1 MKTLADCIGG
11 RDNNFNLIRFVAA
24 AAVLLTHSYAV
35 VGIDP
40 NMEPMRH
47 MTGKSFGGMAVD
59 AFFIISGFLVTGS
72 LLSRKSAIQFLAARV
87 LRIYPAL
94 AMVNIL
100 TVFVLGLWLT
110 TFSWHEY
117 LGNSFIYEYLIKNT
131 LLFFGIAYYLPG
143 LFESHVIKGGVNGS
157 LWTMYYEVRMY
168 AILLLTWVILALITN
183 RSRDRKVSKVLA
195 VVAAGA
201 VCTHVFNHYTGV
213 DEHASRLYFMFFSG
227 VLYYLL
233 RARIVLSGH
242 VFLAALGLFIF
253 GVFFRPA
260 FFLSYHL
267 LLPYIVLYL
276 AYIPD
281 GWVRR
286 YNRLGD
292 YSYGFYIYAFPI
304 QQTVVA
310 LNPGVSLAGMLASA
324 FPVTLFF
331 AVLSWHFVEKKAL
344 SRSARWKQPS
354 ARRLEDAGRAGG
366 SELRGGTGAVP
377 GRGE

>member
-1 MKTLADCIGG
+1 MKTLADCLGG

-24 AAVLLTHSYAV
+24 AAVLLTHSYAAL
-35 VGIDP
+35 GIDP
-40 NMEPMRH
+40 HAEPMRH
-47 MTGKSFGGMAVD
+47 FTEKSFGGMAVD

-72 LLSRKSAIQFLAARV
+72 LLSRQNALHFLAARV

-94 AMVNIL
+94 VPVNVL
-100 TVFVLGLWLT
+100 TVFVLGLVFT
-110 TFSWHEY
+110 TFAWRDY
-117 LGNSFIYEYLIKNT
+117 FADPRTYAYLIKNT
-131 LLFFGIAYYLPG
+131 LLFSGISFQLPG
-143 LFESHVIKGGVNGS
+143 VFEGHAIKGGVNGS
-157 LWTMYYEVRMY
+157 LWTLYYEVRLY
-168 AILLLTWVILALITN
+168 GLLLLTWV
-183 RSRDRKVSKVLA
+183 VLA
-195 VVAAGA
+195 VLTRQSRERKVAAVLGA
-201 VCTHVFNHYTGV
+201 VAVLAVGTHLYNRHAGL

-227 VLYYLL
+227 TLYYLL

-242 VFLAALGLFIF
+242 VFLAALGLFLF

-281 GWVRR
+281 GWVRL

-331 AVLSWHFVEKKAL
+331 AILSWHLVEKKAL
-344 SRSARWKQPS
+344 GRTARWKKPP
-354 ARRLEDAGRAGG
+354 ARRQEDAGRAGG
-366 SELRGGTGAVP
+366 ADLRGGTGAVP
-377 GRGE
+377 GRSE